1 MIFKRNKNKMPKVK
15 NGNGINKRKYM
26 GVMLIALAAVLAFV
40 VMPMIY
46 SSKEEVKTVVVAG
59 NTVAKG
65 DKLTKK
71 NLRLQERGIYGQEE
85 YFTDIKE
92 IEKCYAA
99 LDIVKGDIITSAKTA
114 KEDSKGLSAVTKE
127 GKKLISIS
135 VATNAAGLV
144 QHLKSGDL
152 VNVWV
157 MAENEWG
164 ELSPVLYPELTNMSV
179 YGIENQEGENLAESK
194 KNITEISGSSSIVS
208 TVTLF
213 VDNDEQVKKLLSG
226 EYGGKLHIELVDRP

>member
-1 MIFKRNKNKMPKVK
+1 MIFKIKKNKMPKIK
-15 NGNGINKRKYM
+15 NGSGINNRKYM
-26 GVMLIALAAVLAFV
+26 GITLILLAAVLAFV

-59 NTVAKG
+59 ATVAKG

-71 NLRLQERGIYGQEE
+71 NLSLQERGVYGQEE
-85 YFTDIKE
+85 YFTDIKD
-92 IEKCYAA
+92 IEKSYAA
-99 LDIVKGDIITSAKTA
+99 VDIVKGDIITSSKTA

-144 QHLKSGDL
+144 RHLKSGDL
-152 VNVWV
+152 VNVWI
-157 MAENEWG
+157 MAEDEWG

-179 YGIENQEGENLAESK
+179 YGIENQEGENLADSK
-194 KNITEISGSSSIVS
+194 KSNTEISRSNSLAS

-213 VDNDEQVKKLLSG
+213 VDNEEQVKKLISG
-226 EYGGKLHIELVDRP
+226 EYRGKLHIELVERQ